1 MALSLGP
8 IAFEAGQRLKH
19 TEDWQIIM
27 KALEEQM
34 GRLMHTAI
42 EQSTGEACGYA
53 RGVRDVYCALWVIEA
68 GSDAPVR
75 STQKPPVR
83 ARY

>member
-8 IAFEAGQRLKH
+8 VAFEAGQRLKH

-34 GRLMHTAI
+34 GKQMHAAVDTA
-42 EQSTGEACGYA
+42 APDMCGYA
-53 RGVRDVYCALWVIEA
+53 RGVRDVYCALWTMEA
-68 GSDAPVR
+68 GQDAPQR
-75 STQKPPVR
+75 ASQKPPVR
-83 ARY
+83 SKY